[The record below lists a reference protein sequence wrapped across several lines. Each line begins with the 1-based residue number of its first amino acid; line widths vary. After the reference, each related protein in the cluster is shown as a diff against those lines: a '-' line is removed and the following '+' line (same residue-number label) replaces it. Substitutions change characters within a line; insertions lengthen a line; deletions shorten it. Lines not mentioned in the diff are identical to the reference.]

1 MNDGAPE
8 SLPLRDR
15 LRDSERRRAGTGCYD
30 GISELTLRQADPL
43 KFETLHTK
51 LRSFCVSAREMARR
65 ISASPGV
72 REVGEMVVAIYTP
85 EGDAIALSNGIMVH
99 VHTMS
104 RFIKWMIEQGYE
116 ANPGIRDGDIFAN
129 NDAFIGTVQV
139 PDVMD
144 VVPIFHGGELVGW
157 AGAVCHELE
166 SGGITP
172 GGDVCLAQERFTEGL
187 FVCAEKIGERDEIR
201 RDYVIRC
208 ERNLRMPIYWVL
220 DEKAKVASCIDMREN
235 VKRIIDEVG
244 IDYWRKVSKEFIEEG
259 RRGQLARTRQL
270 TVPGIYRGHTFY
282 GHVTEGKPGFQPL
295 GDANWLYAIPLEMQ
309 IATTGKITLDF
320 DGTQSWG
327 YHSMNCTP
335 AGMDGGMFVT
345 LTQHMNYEGLVNDG
359 AWMATELKLPKGTWT
374 NPDNEMVATAT
385 SWALLLPAYGVF
397 QRLLSRGF
405 LARGFVEEVFV
416 GQVNSPMIE
425 MGGESQHGTPFG
437 MAHFECAA
445 AGSGALAIGDGLDTA
460 YVGWNPESDMGNIE
474 IWEQSMPM
482 LYLGRSILPDSG
494 GAGRYRG
501 GVSFISTW
509 LLHRTSHLRL
519 VTSEHSS
526 RVFDNAGMCGGY
538 PAPTCQMHRV
548 VRDTNIAEV
557 VAAQQP
563 LPHDIGTDPAH
574 SSLEKL
580 IEGEHETS
588 EGPYISAPHKAG
600 DIFTHAYNGGG
611 GYGDP
616 LERDPG
622 KTASDVQNGFLT
634 EVAARSVF
642 GIVLKI
648 DEANGDT
655 SADLQATRQ
664 LREHMRTERRKR
676 SVPVSEWIASERARV
691 AACDLAPEVQRMYA
705 GAMRLSPRFDKELRD
720 FWSLPETFAM
730 RASTTSAGRKRSG
743 GQGGSR

>member
-1 MNDGAPE
+1 MLDSTHIAM
-8 SLPLRDR
+8 PLRDR
-15 LRDSERRRAGTGCYD
+15 LLDSERMMAETGCYD
-30 GISELTLRQADPL
+30 GITDLRLRQDNPL

-51 LRSFCVSAREMARR
+51 LRALCVSAREMARR

-104 RFIKWMIEQGYE
+104 RFIKWMIKQGYE
-116 ANPGIRDGDIFAN
+116 ADPGINPGDIFAN

-144 VVPIFHGGELVGW
+144 VVPIYYEGTLVGW

-172 GGDVCLAQERFTEGL
+172 GGDVCLAQERYTEGL
-187 FVCAEKIGERDEIR
+187 FVCAEKIGTNDAIR

-220 DEKAKVASCIDMREN
+220 DEKAKVASCIDMREA
-235 VKRIIDEVG
+235 VKGLIGEIG
-244 IDYWRKVSKEFIEEG
+244 LDYWMRVSKEFIEEG

-295 GDANWLYAIPLEMQ
+295 GDPNWLYNIPIEME
-309 IATTGKITLDF
+309 ITLDGTIKLDF
-320 DGTQSWG
+320 EGTQPWG

-359 AWMATELKLPKGTWT
+359 AWMGTELKLPYGTWT
-374 NPDNEMVATAT
+374 NPDNEKCATAT

-405 LARGFVEEVFV
+405 LGRGFVEEIFV

-425 MGGESQHGTPFG
+425 MGGESQYGTQFG

-445 AGSGALAIGDGLDTA
+445 AGSGALAIKDGLDTA

-474 IWEQSMPM
+474 IWEQNMPM
-482 LYLGRSILPDSG
+482 LYVGRSIVPNSG
-494 GAGRYRG
+494 GSGKYRG
-501 GVSFISTW
+501 GCSFMSTW
-509 LLHRTSHLRL
+509 LINKTPHLRL

-548 VRDTNIAEV
+548 VRNTNINELT
-557 VAAQQP
+557 AAR
-563 LPHDIGTDPAH
+563 LPIPHTTGTDPH
-574 SSLEKL
+574 RSDLEKL
-580 IEGEHETS
+580 VTGDHLTD
-588 EGPYISAPHKAG
+588 EGPYISAPHKSG
-600 DIFTHAYNGGG
+600 DIFTHSYNGGG
-611 GYGDP
+611 GYGDV
-616 LERDPG
+616 LERDPV
-622 KTASDVQNGFLT
+622 KTAWDVENGFLT
-634 EVAARSVF
+634 AESARNVF
-642 GIVLKI
+642 GIVVRENLDT
-648 DEANGDT
+648 DEME
-655 SADLQATRQ
+655 ADLAATAAAREE
-664 LREHMRTERRKR
+664 LRRERVRR
-676 SVPVSEWIASERARV
+676 AVPVAEWMAQESTRIRDQKFAF
-691 AACDLAPEVQRMYA
+691 EVRRMYA
-705 GAMRLSPRFDKELRD
+705 SAMRLSPRFSSEFRD
-720 FWSLPETFAM
+720 FWGLEPSFTF
-730 RASTTSAGRKRSG
+730 GEKP
-743 GQGGSR
+743 

>member
-1 MNDGAPE
+1 MAPKPN
-8 SLPLRDR
+8 SATPLRDR
-15 LRDSERRRAGTGCYD
+15 LLQSERLMAETGCYD
-30 GISELTLRQADPL
+30 GITDLTLRKEDPL

-51 LRSFCVSAREMARR
+51 LRATCVSAREMARR

-104 RFIKWMIEQGYE
+104 RFIKWMIREGYE
-116 ANPGIRDGDIFAN
+116 ADPGIRPGDIFAN

-144 VVPIFHGGELVGW
+144 VVPIFHSGELVGW

-166 SGGITP
+166 AGGITP

-187 FVCAEKIGERDEIR
+187 FVCAEKIGTNDEIR

-235 VKRIIDEVG
+235 VAALIDEIG
-244 IDYWRKVSKEFIEEG
+244 LDYWERVSKEFIEEG
-259 RRGQLARTRQL
+259 RVGQLARTRQL

-295 GDANWLYAIPLEMQ
+295 ADPNWLYNMPVEME
-309 IATTGKITLDF
+309 ITTEGKITLDF
-320 DGTQSWG
+320 EGTQPWG

-345 LTQHMNYEGLVNDG
+345 LTQHMNFEGLVNDG
-359 AWMATELKLPKGTWT
+359 AWLATELKLPKGTWT

-425 MGGESQHGTPFG
+425 MGGESQYGTGFG

-445 AGSGALAIGDGLDTA
+445 AGSGALAISDGLDTA

-474 IWEQSMPM
+474 IWEQNMPM
-482 LYLGRSILPDSG
+482 LYIGRNILPNSG

-501 GVSFISTW
+501 GCAFQSTW
-509 LLHRTSHLRL
+509 LVNKTNHLRL

-526 RVFDNAGMCGGY
+526 RVFDNGGMCGGY
-538 PAPTCQMHRV
+538 PAPTCQKHRA
-548 VRDTNIAEV
+548 VRDTN
-557 VAAQQP
+557 VAALVADRKP
-563 LPHDIGTDPAH
+563 LPHGIGTDPTH
-574 SSLEKL
+574 SELEKRV
-580 IEGEHETS
+580 EGRHVTD
-588 EGPYISAPHKAG
+588 EGPYITAPHKAG
-600 DIFTHAYNGGG
+600 DIFNHSYNGGG
-611 GYGDP
+611 GFGDV
-616 LERDPG
+616 LDRDPV
-622 KTASDVQNGFLT
+622 KTAWDVANGFLT
-634 EVAARSVF
+634 PEAAERVY
-642 GIVLKI
+642 GIVVR
-648 DEANGDT
+648 ENPDT
-655 SADLQATRQ
+655 DRFEADLAATATR
-664 LREHMRTERRKR
+664 REAIRQDRLTH
-676 SVPVSEWIASERARV
+676 SVPVADWIARESKRV
-691 AACDLAPEVQRMYA
+691 AAGDFAPEVAKMYA
-705 GAMRLSPRFDKELRD
+705 SAMKLSSRFSRD
-720 FWSLPETFAM
+720 FRGFWSLPDDFAV
-730 RASTTSAGRKRSG
+730 
-743 GQGGSR
+743 QP

>member
-1 MNDGAPE
+1 MLKKNT
-8 SLPLRDR
+8 PLKDR
-15 LRDSERRRAGTGCYD
+15 LEESERLMKSTGCYD
-30 GISELTLRQADPL
+30 GVTELKLRNQDPL

-51 LRSFCVSAREMARR
+51 LRSACVSAREMARR

-104 RFIKWMIEQGYE
+104 RFLKWMIKEGYE
-116 ANPGIRDGDIFAN
+116 NDPGINPGDIFAN

-144 VVPIFHGGELVGW
+144 VIPIFHEGELVAW

-166 SGGITP
+166 AGGITP

-187 FVCAEKIGERDEIR
+187 FVCAEKIGSNDQIR

-220 DEKAKVASCIDMREN
+220 DEKAKVASCISMRESVLEVIN
-235 VKRIIDEVG
+235 EVG
-244 IDYWRKVSKEFIEEG
+244 AGYWKQLIKEFIEEG
-259 RRGQLARTRQL
+259 RRGQLARTQQL

-295 GDANWLYAIPLEMQ
+295 GEPNWLYNMPVELTITSA
-309 IATTGKITLDF
+309 GKMIMDF
-320 DGTQSWG
+320 EGTQPWG

-345 LTQHMNYEGLVNDG
+345 LTQHMNFEGLVNDG

-374 NPDNEMVATAT
+374 NPDNEMCATAT

-405 LARGFVEEVFV
+405 LARGYVEEVFV

-425 MGGESQHGTPFG
+425 MGGTSQYGTPFG

-445 AGSGALAIGDGLDTA
+445 AGSGALAIKDGLDTA

-482 LYLGRSILPDSG
+482 VYIGRSIVANSG
-494 GAGRYRG
+494 GAGKFRG
-501 GVSFISTW
+501 GCSFVSTW
-509 LLHRTSHLRL
+509 LISKTDHLRL

-538 PAPTCQMHRV
+538 PAPTCQKHRAT
-548 VRDTNIAEV
+548 RDSDIKAR
-557 VAAQQP
+557 AKKRLP
-563 LPHDIGTDPAH
+563 LPHSPGIDPKK
-574 SSLEKL
+574 SDLEKL
-580 IEGEHETS
+580 LKGKHITE
-588 EGPYISAPHKAG
+588 EGPYITAPHKEG
-600 DIFTHAYNGGG
+600 DVFTHSYNGGG
-611 GYGDP
+611 GFGDV
-616 LERDPG
+616 LQRDPV
-622 KTASDVQNGFLT
+622 KTAWDVTNGFLT
-634 EVAARSVF
+634 RQAALKIY
-642 GIVLKI
+642 GIVLAVDRDSGDFKADI
-648 DEANGDT
+648 KKTEALRKT
-655 SADLQATRQ
+655 MRATRLKHSQ
-664 LREHMRTERRKR
+664 
-676 SVPVSEWIASERARV
+676 PVSKWMAMEKKRV
-691 AACDLAPEVQRMYA
+691 AAVKFVPEVKRMYA
-705 GAMRLSPRFDKELRD
+705 AAIKLSPRFEKD
-720 FWSLPETFAM
+720 FKAFWTLNKNFRIKM
-730 RASTTSAGRKRSG
+730 
-743 GQGGSR
+743 

>member
-1 MNDGAPE
+1 MQDL
-8 SLPLRDR
+8 SLRLPLRDR
-15 LRDSERRRAGTGCYD
+15 LRASERLMAETGSYD
-30 GISELTLRQADPL
+30 GVTELNLRQQDPL
-43 KFETLHTK
+43 RYETLHTK

-85 EGDAIALSNGIMVH
+85 EGDAVAISNGIMVH

-116 ANPGIRDGDIFAN
+116 ADPGINPGDIFAN

-144 VVPIFHGGELVGW
+144 VIPIFHGGDLVGW

-187 FVCAEKIGERDEIR
+187 FVCAEKIGSNDEIR

-220 DEKAKVASCIDMREN
+220 DEKAKVASCIEMRES
-235 VKRIIDEVG
+235 VRSIIDEVG
-244 IDYWRKVSKEFIEEG
+244 IDYWRRVMKEFIEEG
-259 RRGQLARTRQL
+259 RRSQLARTKQL

-295 GDANWLYAIPLEMQ
+295 GEPNWLYNIPIEME
-309 IATTGKITLDF
+309 ITSDGHIVMDF
-320 DGTQSWG
+320 EGTQPWG

-359 AWMATELKLPKGTWT
+359 AWMATKLKLPYGTWT
-374 NPDNEMVATAT
+374 NPDNEFVATAT

-425 MGGESQHGTPFG
+425 MGGTSQYGTPFG

-445 AGSGALAIGDGLDTA
+445 AGSGALAIKDGLDTA
-460 YVGWNPESDMGNIE
+460 YVGWNPESDMGNVE
-474 IWEQSMPM
+474 IWEQNMPM
-482 LYLGRSILPDSG
+482 LYLGRSILPNSG
-494 GAGRYRG
+494 GAGKYRG
-501 GVSFISTW
+501 GCAFMSTW
-509 LLHRTSHLRL
+509 LVNKTPHLRL

-538 PAPTCQMHRV
+538 PAPTCQMHRS
-548 VRDTNIAEV
+548 VRGSNVTAL
-557 VAAQQP
+557 AAAGKP
-563 LPHDIGTDPAH
+563 LAHETGTDPH
-574 SSLEKL
+574 KSTLEKRL
-580 IEGEHETS
+580 KGRHQTT
-588 EGPYISAPHKAG
+588 EGPYITAPHKSG
-600 DIFTHAYNGGG
+600 DVFSHAYNGGG

-616 LERDPG
+616 LERDPV
-622 KTASDVQNGFLT
+622 KTAQDVENGYLT
-634 EVAARSVF
+634 AEAAASAF
-642 GIVLKI
+642 GIVVNENHKTDRYEVDAAATEAARAKI
-648 DEANGDT
+648 
-655 SADLQATRQ
+655 
-664 LREHMRTERRKR
+664 RTNRRKR
-676 SVPVSEWIASERARV
+676 GKPVAGWIATEAKRV
-691 AACDLAPEVQRMYA
+691 KKQDFVPEVARMYA
-705 GAMRLSPRFDKELRD
+705 AAMVLSPRFTAEFRD
-720 FWSLPETFAM
+720 FWGLPAGFKFAAPEGSSAPL
-730 RASTTSAGRKRSG
+730 RNKERST
-743 GQGGSR
+743 